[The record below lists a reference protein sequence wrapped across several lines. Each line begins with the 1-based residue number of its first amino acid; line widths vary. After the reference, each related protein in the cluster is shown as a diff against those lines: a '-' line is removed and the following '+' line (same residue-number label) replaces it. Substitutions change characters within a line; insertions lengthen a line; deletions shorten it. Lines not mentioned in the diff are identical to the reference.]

1 MIVHFQRRIVKTLM
15 EAIHVN
21 ATKDIRKTATN
32 VKVIYFVSIC
42 QSTYRYHFKSF
53 FYQLRNYEL
62 FISDINECEA
72 NIAGC
77 SQICE
82 NADGGYSCGCYFGFT
97 LDDDRS
103 HCIQGLNFHTYLH
116 ILQPQMVLL

>member
-1 MIVHFQRRIVKTLM
+1 MLM

-21 ATKDIRKTATN
+21 ATKDIRKTATH
-32 VKVIYFVSIC
+32 VKVIYFVSIRH
-42 QSTYRYHFKSF
+42 STYRYHFKSLL
-53 FYQLRNYEL
+53 QLRNYEL

-97 LDDDRS
+97 LGDDRS
-103 HCIQGLNFHTYLH
+103 HCNKGLCVH
-116 ILQPQMVLL
+116 ICLSCNLDVFTLMHMYC